1 MLQIQ
6 NLTITQKKDDR
17 VLVRDLSFVLND
29 GEKAALIGE
38 EGNGK
43 STVLRWIAG
52 DPAVEEYAE
61 ARGNIICDNVIG
73 YLSQELNRKD
83 GKLPVCVYMEN
94 ACEIGMKNPKTV
106 RRYLDQL
113 GIRDEL
119 IRETRPMDTLSGG
132 ERIKLQILVML
143 INGCDLLLL
152 DEPSNDLDLE
162 TLQWL
167 ETFLNRTDA
176 SVLYVS
182 HDELLLER
190 TAEMLI
196 HIEQVRRKTI
206 DRVTVAHVP
215 YRQYIAERE
224 RKLDHQAQMSV
235 FEHKQ
240 FQKKKDRYLSI
251 YQAVDHAQKTIG
263 RDDPSGGRL
272 LKKKMHSVQSLG
284 KRLEKEK
291 ESLTSLPEAE
301 WAILPKFEETDRIN
315 NGKTVLDLYLP
326 SLQAGDKCLAK
337 NVRLHISGPERV
349 CIIGQNGCGKTTLIK
364 EIADML
370 LPRKDI
376 STGYVPQN
384 YDDLLDLSETPVEI
398 LAPSG
403 EKEAVTH
410 ARTYLGSM
418 KYTTSE
424 MDHAASE
431 LSGGQRAKILLL
443 KLILDRNNVLIL
455 DEPTRNFSSLSNPA
469 LRKLFASFPGCIIA
483 VTHDRMFLKEV
494 ATRVVRLTETG
505 LEPIYPD
512 ADGYVHM

>member
-17 VLVRDLSFVLND
+17 VLVENLSFVLND
-29 GEKAALIGE
+29 GDKAALIGE

-61 ARGNIICDNVIG
+61 VRGNIICDNVTG
-73 YLSQELNRKD
+73 YLSQELNRDD
-83 GKLPVCVYMEN
+83 GNLPVCTYLEN

-106 RRYLDQL
+106 RRFLNQL
-113 GIRDEL
+113 GIGDGL
-119 IRETRPMDTLSGG
+119 ILEERPMNTLSGG
-132 ERIKLQILVML
+132 ERIKLQILAML
-143 INGCDLLLL
+143 VNGCDLLLL

-176 SVLYVS
+176 AVLYVS

-206 DRVTVAHVP
+206 PRVTVAHVP
-215 YRQYIAERE
+215 YRQYTEERE
-224 RKLDHQAQMSV
+224 RKLEHQTQMSV

-240 FQKKKDRYLSI
+240 FRKKKDRYLSI
-251 YQAVDHAQKTIG
+251 YQAVDHAQKVIS
-263 RDDPSGGRL
+263 RDDPEGGRL

-291 ESLTSLPEAE
+291 ESLTELPETE
-301 WAILPKFEETDRIN
+301 WAILPKFDEIEPIN
-315 NGKTVLDLYLP
+315 NGKTVLGLFLP
-326 SLQAGDKCLAK
+326 ALQAGEKTLAE
-337 NVRLHISGPERV
+337 NVRLHITGPERV
-349 CIIGQNGCGKTTLIK
+349 CIIGKNGCGKTTLIK
-364 EIADML
+364 EIADKL

-376 STGYVPQN
+376 SAGYVPQN
-384 YDDLLDLSETPVEI
+384 YDDLLDLSVTPVEI

-403 EKEAVTH
+403 EKEAVTR

-443 KLILDRNNVLIL
+443 KLILDKNNVLIL

-494 ATRVVRLTETG
+494 ATRVMRLTETG
-505 LEPIYPD
+505 LEPVYPD
-512 ADGYVHM
+512 TDGYIQM

>member
-301 WAILPKFEETDRIN
+301 WAILPKIEETDRIN

-326 SLQAGDKCLAK
+326 SLQAGDRCLAK

-505 LEPIYPD
+505 LEPVYPD